1 MTAAT
6 QGQLLNSEQALDLID
21 AAIAQSQA
29 ESVFVCLS
37 AGESAL
43 TRFSENQIS
52 QNVAKTTLKLI
63 ITSHFGQKCASAAT
77 TDLDADAIAQTLQ
90 RSEELARF
98 APDDPEWTPLL
109 PPQEYEDRTPGFDA
123 ETADLAPITRGQ
135 RLEQICRLSQKAGV
149 EGSGKLSTDV
159 NLLAIGNSLGLR
171 ACDRVTEA
179 NFHFTAR
186 IDNGSAWSSDTD
198 LAIDN
203 LPLQNTAETI
213 IERAQNARNPRPIQP
228 GVYPVIFHNAAI
240 ATLISWLSWGNF
252 DARAADE
259 GRSFMSRPDGEG
271 NRLGEAIFSPL
282 VTLQRNA
289 SHPLLQSRRFF
300 GDGLPNTPLMIADKG
315 IPQNLAYSRY
325 WAQKTGNQPTGSF
338 SPLVMSG
345 SDASLADLIA
355 QTERGILVNRAWYV
369 RDVNPRTCEVTGMT
383 RDGTFWIEDG
393 KIAYPIKN
401 LRFNQTIP
409 DLLRDIEAVSQVKRF
424 GNVIAPGAK
433 VKGFNFSSIT
443 DSI

>member
-1 MTAAT
+1 MAT
-6 QGQLLNSEQALDLID
+6 VTQSHLLNSEQALDLID
-21 AAIAQSQA
+21 AVIQQSQA
-29 ESVFVCLS
+29 DGVFVRLS

-52 QNVAKTTLKLI
+52 QNVAKTALKLT

-109 PPQEYEDRTPGFDA
+109 PPQEYEDRIPGFDP
-123 ETADLAPITRGQ
+123 ETANLAPITRGQ
-135 RLEQICRLSQKAGV
+135 RLEQICHLSQKAGV

-159 NLLAIGNSLGLR
+159 DLLAIGNSLGLR
-171 ACDRVTEA
+171 ACDRTTEA

-203 LPLQNTAETI
+203 LPLQSTAETI

-228 GVYPVIFHNAAI
+228 GVYPVIFNNAAM
-240 ATLISWLSWGNF
+240 ATFISWLSWGNF

-259 GRSFMSRPDGEG
+259 GRSFMSHPDGEG

-282 VTLQRNA
+282 VTLQRQGD
-289 SHPLLQSRRFF
+289 HPLLQSRRFF
-300 GDGLPNTPLMIADKG
+300 TDGLPNTPLTVAAKG

-325 WAQKTGNQPTGSF
+325 WAQKTGNQPTGSL

-409 DLLRDIEAVSQVKRF
+409 DLLRDVEAVSQVKRY
-424 GNVIAPGAK
+424 GNVVAPGAK